1 MDSAHFMDGCQ
12 GRMMKGKE
20 RNNPEEN
27 SCREESE
34 LDFDT
39 FLSFLRSRLDVI
51 STSVYLLEVCWY
63 EGRNDPIKYLKK
75 INEEM
80 ESIRKFINI

>member
-1 MDSAHFMDGCQ
+1 
-12 GRMMKGKE
+12 MKGKE
-20 RNNPEEN
+20 PNNPEED
-27 SCREESE
+27 SCKEESDI
-34 LDFDT
+34 DFDN

-63 EGRNDPIKYLKK
+63 EGRKDPIKYLKK

>member
-1 MDSAHFMDGCQ
+1 MGGFQ
-12 GRMMKGKE
+12 GRKMKGNELTK
-20 RNNPEEN
+20 PEAD
-27 SCREESE
+27 SRKEESDINFD
-34 LDFDT
+34 DFI
-39 FLSFLRSRLDVI
+39 SFLRSRLDII

-63 EGRNDPIKYLKK
+63 EGRKDPIKYLKK